1 VDHPPLV
8 ESSAER
14 LYRLLL
20 LDPRAAWTQKD
31 LAARAGCS
39 RGYVSR
45 VIGSLTSAGVVARPY
60 RNRVVLA
67 SPAKLL
73 TLWAGRRSLPPPTY
87 VATKRSLEQTEASLA
102 DRPGVALTLFRAAWH
117 RTKFMRTASLEA
129 YVLSTELSFAV
140 RRLGAPSAE
149 PTSVAL
155 YPAEGA
161 ELEGLERLDGLP
173 LVSVPQNFVDLM
185 ATGGQGPRVAFH
197 LARAHGLLGD

>member
-1 VDHPPLV
+1 M
-8 ESSAER
+8 ESSTER

-20 LDPRAAWTQKD
+20 LDPKAAWTQKD
-31 LAARAGCS
+31 LASRAGCS

-60 RNRVVLA
+60 KNRVVLA

-73 TLWAGRRSLPPPTY
+73 TLWAGRRVLPPPTY
-87 VATKRSLEQTEASLA
+87 VAAKRSLEQTEASLA

-129 YVLSTELSFAV
+129 YVLAAELPSAV
-140 RRLGAPSAE
+140 RRLGAASPE
-149 PTSVAL
+149 PTSLAL
-155 YPAEGA
+155 YPAEGP
-161 ELEGLERLDGLP
+161 ELEGVERLDGMP
-173 LVSVPQNFVDLM
+173 LVSVPQNFVDLI
-185 ATGGQGPRVAFH
+185 AAGGQGPRVAFQ